1 MIFILI
7 LNLFLFFPLLVI
19 LAFKKSPAYIPSSFA
34 KFNLLTCRYIYMP
47 KHENYEELYTVAT
60 FLSPLHSNL
69 LTEAEKKSARE
80 YLKAEVKKLEDNE
93 EVAARETEE
102 NQREDEE
109 DDDSDDEE
117 DNSGV
122 YIPGAGLL
130 DNLNT
135 RDLRRLGQEN
145 EFDKRCGCGCY
156 CVD

>member
-7 LNLFLFFPLLVI
+7 IFF
-19 LAFKKSPAYIPSSFA
+19 FSFPSWLSWLSRNPYSIA
-34 KFNLLTCRYIYMP
+34 KFNLLTCSYIYTP
-47 KHENYEELYTVAT
+47 KQKNYEELYTVAT

-117 DNSGV
+117 DDSGV

-145 EFDKRCGCGCY
+145 EFDKRCGCY